1 MTTGDT
7 GAWRKPWR
15 AYARYWRDSFTLTG
29 RMSRADYWWA
39 QAVIALITIP
49 ILLVDLHPQ
58 AHGLPMLA
66 WTLANLPAAIAGM
79 TRRCHDAGSSGMTL
93 IPAATALAAGLTLIH
108 QAEDAPLQTA
118 GLALLLLG
126 VGALTIILVAPA
138 NNRKEQP

>member
-1 MTTGDT
+1 MTTGDA
-7 GAWRKPWR
+7 GAWMKPWR
-15 AYARYWRDSFTLTG
+15 AYARYWQGSFTLSG
-29 RMSRADYWWA
+29 RMSRMDYWRA
-39 QAVIALITIP
+39 QAVTALITIP
-49 ILLVDLHPQ
+49 ILLIDLGPQ

-66 WTLANLPAAIAGM
+66 WTLANLPAVITSM

-93 IPAATALAAGLTLIH
+93 LPAFTSLAIGLTLIH

-126 VGALTIILVAPA
+126 VGALTIILLAPA